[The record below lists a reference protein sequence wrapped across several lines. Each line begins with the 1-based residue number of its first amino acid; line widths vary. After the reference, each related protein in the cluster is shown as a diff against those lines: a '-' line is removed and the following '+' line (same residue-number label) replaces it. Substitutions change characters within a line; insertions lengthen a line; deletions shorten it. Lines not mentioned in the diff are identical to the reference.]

1 MPPIVCSK
9 RLWQSGRDVRRDFN
23 SGTMNFYLLNFLLS
37 PSPQLRAAV
46 DATVRA
52 VRAPG
57 PDCAA
62 PQSFAIGIHMR
73 WVAIGAQYLFEPQFS
88 VFVAAAAALAR
99 GHACVSFYIASD
111 DTEHSERLQIEL
123 HRPALGWRV
132 FTSPVMT
139 ATSDTDTFN
148 SMLDMFTLAACDDLI
163 VTQWSTF
170 SSVASSLGL
179 HRRVPW
185 QRRSVAADG
194 ARLIVR
200 ALAHAAAVCR
210 PIVVGAALDAERGD
224 GRSRVLRARNFD
236 HIYHRHSVKQFR
248 WGQLPAAHL
257 DRPGHTLTRPVPLPP
272 LFCILSQAFRL
283 PSAGGECAKLRAAAA
298 AAV

>member
-1 MPPIVCSK
+1 LIPLIVCSK
-9 RLWQSGRDVRRDFN
+9 RHCQSGRDVRRDFN

-52 VRAPG
+52 IRAPG

-111 DTEHSERLQIEL
+111 DTERSERLQIEL

-236 HIYHRHSVKQFR
+236 HIYHRHSAKLFR

-257 DRPGHTLTRPVPLPP
+257 DRHVHTVDSPHPSPRTLLHPL
-272 LFCILSQAFRL
+272 
-283 PSAGGECAKLRAAAA
+283 AGISPAYSWR
-298 AAV
+298 

>member
-1 MPPIVCSK
+1 
-9 RLWQSGRDVRRDFN
+9 
-23 SGTMNFYLLNFLLS
+23 MNFYLLNFLLS

-52 VRAPG
+52 IRAPG

-73 WVAIGAQYLFEPQFS
+73 CVTVGMQHLFEPQFS

-111 DTEHSERLQIEL
+111 DTERSERLQIEL

-236 HIYHRHSVKQFR
+236 HIYHRHSAKLFR

-257 DRPGHTLTRPVPLPP
+257 DRHVHTVDSPHPSPRTLLHPL
-272 LFCILSQAFRL
+272 
-283 PSAGGECAKLRAAAA
+283 AGISPAYSWR
-298 AAV
+298 

>member
-1 MPPIVCSK
+1 MCSK
-9 RLWQSGRDVRRDFN
+9 RHCQSGRDVRRDFN

-52 VRAPG
+52 IRAPG

-73 WVAIGAQYLFEPQFS
+73 CVTVGMQHLFEPQFS

-111 DTEHSERLQIEL
+111 DTERSERLQIEL

-236 HIYHRHSVKQFR
+236 HIYHRHSAKLFR

-257 DRPGHTLTRPVPLPP
+257 DRHVHTVDSPHPSPRTLLHPL
-272 LFCILSQAFRL
+272 
-283 PSAGGECAKLRAAAA
+283 AGISPAYSWR
-298 AAV
+298 

>member
-1 MPPIVCSK
+1 M
-9 RLWQSGRDVRRDFN
+9 
-23 SGTMNFYLLNFLLS
+23 
-37 PSPQLRAAV
+37 V
-46 DATVRA
+46 D
-52 VRAPG
+52 G
-57 PDCAA
+57 
-62 PQSFAIGIHMR
+62 S
-73 WVAIGAQYLFEPQFS
+73 VADR
-88 VFVAAAAALAR
+88 AR
-99 GHACVSFYIASD
+99 GCSGVSLYEES
-111 DTEHSERLQIEL
+111 HSTARNGRLKVGL
-123 HRPALGWRV
+123 HRPALGWSV

-185 QRRSVAADG
+185 QRRSIAADG
-194 ARLIVR
+194 ARWIVR

-224 GRSRVLRARNFD
+224 GHSRVLRARNFD
-236 HIYHRHSVKQFR
+236 HIYHRHSAKLFR

-257 DRPGHTLTRPVPLPP
+257 DRHVHTVDSHHPSPPTLLHPLTGISPAYSWR
-272 LFCILSQAFRL
+272 
-283 PSAGGECAKLRAAAA
+283 
-298 AAV
+298 

>member
-1 MPPIVCSK
+1 MCSK
-9 RLWQSGRDVRRDFN
+9 RHCQSGRDVRRDFN

-52 VRAPG
+52 IRAPG

-73 WVAIGAQYLFEPQFS
+73 CVTVGMQHLFEPQFS

-111 DTEHSERLQIEL
+111 DTERSERLQIEL

-179 HRRVPW
+179 HRRVSW

-200 ALAHAAAVCR
+200 AHAHAATVCR
-210 PIVVGAALDAERGD
+210 PIVVGAALDAERGE

-236 HIYHRHSVKQFR
+236 HIYHRHSAKLFR

-257 DRPGHTLTRPVPLPP
+257 HRHVHTVDSPHPSPPTCLHPLAGVSP
-272 LFCILSQAFRL
+272 AFSWR
-283 PSAGGECAKLRAAAA
+283 
-298 AAV
+298 

>member
-1 MPPIVCSK
+1 MCSK
-9 RLWQSGRDVRRDFN
+9 RLCQSGRDVRRDFN

-52 VRAPG
+52 IRAPG

-73 WVAIGAQYLFEPQFS
+73 WVTVGAQYLFEPQFS

-179 HRRVPW
+179 HRRVLW

-200 ALAHAAAVCR
+200 TLAHAATGCR
-210 PIVVGAALDAERGD
+210 PVVVGAALDAERGD

-236 HIYHRHSVKQFR
+236 HIYHRHSAKQFR

-257 DRPGHTLTRPVPLPP
+257 DRHVHTVDSPHPSPPTFLHPLAGISP
-272 LFCILSQAFRL
+272 AFSWR
-283 PSAGGECAKLRAAAA
+283 
-298 AAV
+298 

>member
-1 MPPIVCSK
+1 M
-9 RLWQSGRDVRRDFN
+9 
-23 SGTMNFYLLNFLLS
+23 
-37 PSPQLRAAV
+37 
-46 DATVRA
+46 
-52 VRAPG
+52 
-57 PDCAA
+57 
-62 PQSFAIGIHMR
+62 
-73 WVAIGAQYLFEPQFS
+73 
-88 VFVAAAAALAR
+88 
-99 GHACVSFYIASD
+99 SFYIASD
-111 DTEHSERLQIEL
+111 DMERSERLQIEL

-148 SMLDMFTLAACDDLI
+148 SMLDMFALAACDDLI

-185 QRRSVAADG
+185 RRRSVAADG
-194 ARLIVR
+194 ARLSFR
-200 ALAHAAAVCR
+200 ALAHAATVCR
-210 PIVVGAALDAERGD
+210 PIVVGAALDAERGG

-236 HIYHRHSVKQFR
+236 HIYHRPSVKQFR
-248 WGQLPAAHL
+248 WGQLPTAHL
-257 DRPGHTLTRPVPLPP
+257 DRFVHTLTRPVPLPP

>member
-1 MPPIVCSK
+1 MCSK
-9 RLWQSGRDVRRDFN
+9 RLCQSGRDVRRDFN

-52 VRAPG
+52 IRDPG
-57 PDCAA
+57 PGCAA
-62 PQSFAIGIHMR
+62 LHSFAIGIHMR
-73 WVAIGAQYLFEPQFS
+73 WVAVGAQYLFEPQFS

-99 GHACVSFYIASD
+99 GHACVSFYIACD

-132 FTSPVMT
+132 FSSPVMT

-170 SSVASSLGL
+170 SSVAASLGL
-179 HRRVPW
+179 HRRVSW
-185 QRRSVAADG
+185 QR
-194 ARLIVR
+194 
-200 ALAHAAAVCR
+200 
-210 PIVVGAALDAERGD
+210 
-224 GRSRVLRARNFD
+224 
-236 HIYHRHSVKQFR
+236 
-248 WGQLPAAHL
+248 
-257 DRPGHTLTRPVPLPP
+257 
-272 LFCILSQAFRL
+272 
-283 PSAGGECAKLRAAAA
+283 
-298 AAV
+298 

>member
-1 MPPIVCSK
+1 VCSK
-9 RLWQSGRDVRRDFN
+9 RHCQSGRDVRRDFN

-52 VRAPG
+52 IRAPG

-73 WVAIGAQYLFEPQFS
+73 CVTVGMQHLFEPQFS

-111 DTEHSERLQIEL
+111 DTERSERLQIEL

-236 HIYHRHSVKQFR
+236 HIYHRHSAKLFR

-257 DRPGHTLTRPVPLPP
+257 DRHVHTVDSPHPSPRTLLHPLAGISP
-272 LFCILSQAFRL
+272 AFSWR
-283 PSAGGECAKLRAAAA
+283 
-298 AAV
+298 

>member
-1 MPPIVCSK
+1 VCSK
-9 RLWQSGRDVRRDFN
+9 RHCQSGRDVRRDFN

-52 VRAPG
+52 IRAPG

-111 DTEHSERLQIEL
+111 DTERSERLQIEL

-236 HIYHRHSVKQFR
+236 HIYHRHSAKLFR

-257 DRPGHTLTRPVPLPP
+257 DRHVHTVDSPHPSPRTLLHPLAGISP
-272 LFCILSQAFRL
+272 AFSWR
-283 PSAGGECAKLRAAAA
+283 
-298 AAV
+298 

>member
-1 MPPIVCSK
+1 VCSK
-9 RLWQSGRDVRRDFN
+9 RHCQSGRDVRRDFN

-52 VRAPG
+52 IRAPG

-73 WVAIGAQYLFEPQFS
+73 CVTVGMQHLFEPQFS

-111 DTEHSERLQIEL
+111 DTERSERLQIEL

-236 HIYHRHSVKQFR
+236 HIYHRHSAKLFR

-257 DRPGHTLTRPVPLPP
+257 DRHIHTVDSPHPSPRTLLHPLAGISP
-272 LFCILSQAFRL
+272 AFSWR
-283 PSAGGECAKLRAAAA
+283 
-298 AAV
+298 

>member
-1 MPPIVCSK
+1 MRSK
-9 RLWQSGRDVRRDFN
+9 RVWQSGRDVRRDFN

-52 VRAPG
+52 IREPG
-57 PDCAA
+57 PGCAA
-62 PQSFAIGIHMR
+62 MHSIAIGIHMR
-73 WVAIGAQYLFEPQFS
+73 WVAVGAQYLFEPQFS

-99 GHACVSFYIASD
+99 GHACVSFYIACD

-179 HRRVPW
+179 HRRVPG

-194 ARLIVR
+194 ARLIVHVH
-200 ALAHAAAVCR
+200 AHAATVCR
-210 PIVVGAALDAERGD
+210 PIVVGAALDAERGE

-236 HIYHRHSVKQFR
+236 HIYHRHSAKHFR

-257 DRPGHTLTRPVPLPP
+257 HRHVHTVDSPLPSPPTCPHP
-272 LFCILSQAFRL
+272 LAGVSPAFSWR
-283 PSAGGECAKLRAAAA
+283 
-298 AAV
+298 

>member
-1 MPPIVCSK
+1 VCSK
-9 RLWQSGRDVRRDFN
+9 RHCQSGRDVRRDFN

-52 VRAPG
+52 IRAPG

-73 WVAIGAQYLFEPQFS
+73 WVTVGMQYLFEPQFS

-111 DTEHSERLQIEL
+111 DTERSERLQIEL

-236 HIYHRHSVKQFR
+236 HIYHRHSAKLFR

-257 DRPGHTLTRPVPLPP
+257 DRHVHTVDSPHPSPRTLLHPLAGISP
-272 LFCILSQAFRL
+272 AFSWR
-283 PSAGGECAKLRAAAA
+283 
-298 AAV
+298 

>member
-1 MPPIVCSK
+1 
-9 RLWQSGRDVRRDFN
+9 
-23 SGTMNFYLLNFLLS
+23 MNFYLLNFLLS

-73 WVAIGAQYLFEPQFS
+73 WVTVGAQYLFEPQFG

-111 DTEHSERLQIEL
+111 DMERSERLQIEL

-148 SMLDMFTLAACDDLI
+148 SMLDMFVLAACDDLI

-185 QRRSVAADG
+185 RR
-194 ARLIVR
+194 R
-200 ALAHAAAVCR
+200 ALL
-210 PIVVGAALDAERGD
+210 PM
-224 GRSRVLRARNFD
+224 RV
-236 HIYHRHSVKQFR
+236 
-248 WGQLPAAHL
+248 
-257 DRPGHTLTRPVPLPP
+257 
-272 LFCILSQAFRL
+272 
-283 PSAGGECAKLRAAAA
+283 
-298 AAV
+298 

>member
-1 MPPIVCSK
+1 
-9 RLWQSGRDVRRDFN
+9 
-23 SGTMNFYLLNFLLS
+23 MNFYLLNFLLS

-52 VRAPG
+52 IRAPG

-111 DTEHSERLQIEL
+111 DTERSERLQIEL

-210 PIVVGAALDAERGD
+210 PIVVGAALDAERGG

-236 HIYHRHSVKQFR
+236 HIYHRHSAKLFR

-257 DRPGHTLTRPVPLPP
+257 DRHVHTVDSPHPSPRTLLHPLAGISP
-272 LFCILSQAFRL
+272 AFSWR
-283 PSAGGECAKLRAAAA
+283 
-298 AAV
+298 

>member
-1 MPPIVCSK
+1 MCSK
-9 RLWQSGRDVRRDFN
+9 FLCQSGRDVRRDFN
-23 SGTMNFYLLNFLLS
+23 SGTMNFYLLNVLLS

-52 VRAPG
+52 IRAPG

-73 WVAIGAQYLFEPQFS
+73 WVVSGAQFLFEPQFS
-88 VFVAAAAALAR
+88 VFAAAAAALAR
-99 GHACVSFYIASD
+99 GRACVSFYIASD

-179 HRRVPW
+179 RRRVPW
-185 QRRSVAADG
+185 QRRSIAADG
-194 ARLIVR
+194 ARWIVR

-224 GRSRVLRARNFD
+224 GHSRVLRARNFD
-236 HIYHRHSVKQFR
+236 HIYHRHSAKLFR

-257 DRPGHTLTRPVPLPP
+257 DRHVHTVDSHHPSPPTLLHPLTGISPAYSWR
-272 LFCILSQAFRL
+272 
-283 PSAGGECAKLRAAAA
+283 
-298 AAV
+298 

>member
-1 MPPIVCSK
+1 MCSK
-9 RLWQSGRDVRRDFN
+9 RHCQSGRDVRRDFN

-52 VRAPG
+52 IRAPG

-111 DTEHSERLQIEL
+111 DTERSERLQIEL

-236 HIYHRHSVKQFR
+236 HIYHRHSAKLFR

-257 DRPGHTLTRPVPLPP
+257 DRHVHTVDSPHPSPRTLLHPLAGISP
-272 LFCILSQAFRL
+272 AFSWR
-283 PSAGGECAKLRAAAA
+283 
-298 AAV
+298 

>member
-1 MPPIVCSK
+1 MCSK
-9 RLWQSGRDVRRDFN
+9 RLCQSGRDVRRDFN

-52 VRAPG
+52 IRAPG

-73 WVAIGAQYLFEPQFS
+73 WVVVGAQFLFEPQFS

-99 GHACVSFYIASD
+99 GRACVSFYIASD
-111 DTEHSERLQIEL
+111 DAEHSERLQIEL

-170 SSVASSLGL
+170 SSVASSLGM
-179 HRRVPW
+179 HRLVPFAA
-185 QRRSVAADG
+185 QKRRCCWCAFAF
-194 ARLIVR
+194 VR
-200 ALAHAAAVCR
+200 ACSCC
-210 PIVVGAALDAERGD
+210 VVL
-224 GRSRVLRARNFD
+224 
-236 HIYHRHSVKQFR
+236 
-248 WGQLPAAHL
+248 
-257 DRPGHTLTRPVPLPP
+257 
-272 LFCILSQAFRL
+272 QADSCGCC
-283 PSAGGECAKLRAAAA
+283 P
-298 AAV
+298 

>member
-9 RLWQSGRDVRRDFN
+9 RLCQSGRDVRRDFN

-52 VRAPG
+52 IRAPG

-73 WVAIGAQYLFEPQFS
+73 WVTVGAQYLFEPQFS

-99 GHACVSFYIASD
+99 GRACVSFYIASD

-179 HRRVPW
+179 HRRVLW

-200 ALAHAAAVCR
+200 ALAHAAAVLQADSCGRCPGCGEGRRAQPRAARTKLR
-210 PIVVGAALDAERGD
+210 P
-224 GRSRVLRARNFD
+224 
-236 HIYHRHSVKQFR
+236 
-248 WGQLPAAHL
+248 HL
-257 DRPGHTLTRPVPLPP
+257 SPP
-272 LFCILSQAFRL
+272 LGQAFSLGSVARR
-283 PSAGGECAKLRAAAA
+283 PSRSPRSHR
-298 AAV
+298 